1 MVVSVSKDLDRAQM
15 LPWYRRSV
23 RFMWSEDELVHLN
36 GGSDVGALA
45 ECDKADVRRE
55 GLNGFGKIDR
65 RTEHVMTDPAV
76 PTQRHVGWY
85 DRDAKYATSKIVLCA
100 FSNAEM

>member
-1 MVVSVSKDLDRAQM
+1 M

-45 ECDKADVRRE
+45 GCDKADVRRE
-55 GLNGFGKIDR
+55 GLNGFGKLIGGR
-65 RTEHVMTDPAV
+65 SM
-76 PTQRHVGWY
+76 
-85 DRDAKYATSKIVLCA
+85 
-100 FSNAEM
+100 